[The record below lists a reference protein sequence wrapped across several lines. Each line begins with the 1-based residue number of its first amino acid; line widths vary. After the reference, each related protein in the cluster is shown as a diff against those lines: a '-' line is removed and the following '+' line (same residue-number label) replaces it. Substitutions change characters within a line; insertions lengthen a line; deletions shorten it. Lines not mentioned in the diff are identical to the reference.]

1 MMLDGYQSKAE
12 DTHLHFQKC
21 SGERE
26 SESQHVISRK
36 IDVLRYQRRASPE
49 GLFFS
54 QPFLL

>member
-36 IDVLRYQRRASPE
+36 IDVLCMDTRESV
-49 GLFFS
+49 S
-54 QPFLL
+54 LLIEI